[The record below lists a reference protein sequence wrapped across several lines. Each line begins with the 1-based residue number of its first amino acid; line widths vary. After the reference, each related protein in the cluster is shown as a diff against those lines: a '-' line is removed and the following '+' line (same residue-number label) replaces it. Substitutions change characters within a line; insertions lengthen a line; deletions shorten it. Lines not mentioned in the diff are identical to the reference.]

1 MNDAQTFRKVY
12 SLFTNCGYMP
22 VDDGVDSI
30 DGYTDDA
37 LEINDLLTSPDMT
50 RFRWAS

>member
-1 MNDAQTFRKVY
+1 MNEAQTFTNVY

-30 DGYTDDA
+30 DGFTDEA
-37 LEINDLLTSPDMT
+37 YQINDLLATPDLT
-50 RFRWAS
+50 RF